1 MRIIGEKVVLTRDHY
16 LHMQVPVR
24 FWEADLTKVPDSAKK
39 VVGKYIE
46 NLDTMLHRG
55 IGLLLWGGNG
65 RGKTSAAVCIAK
77 EIRQTGAPVL
87 FVTAE
92 QLRQGKIDG
101 EMFNADSTLWE
112 RATEVDCL
120 VLDELG
126 KEYRGKTDHTERL
139 MDRLFRIRAGARLVT
154 IVTTNVVLQDLKKHY
169 NPSMLMLFQEIL
181 HPVRVDG
188 PDMRAEKRDE
198 IKKLLEG

>member
-1 MRIIGEKVVLTRDHY
+1 MRVIGEKVDLTRDHY
-16 LHMQVPVR
+16 LHMQIPVR
-24 FWEADLTKVPDSAKK
+24 FWDAQILKVPESARS
-39 VVGKYIE
+39 VVNRYLEGVE
-46 NLDTMLHRG
+46 LMLHRG

-65 RGKTSAAVCIAK
+65 RGKTSSAVVIAK
-77 EIRQTGAPVL
+77 EIRRLGATVL

-101 EMFNADSTLWE
+101 EMFSSDSTLWE
-112 RATEVDCL
+112 RAGDVDCL

-126 KEYRGKTDHTERL
+126 KEYRSKSDHTERL
-139 MDRLFRIRAGARLVT
+139 FDRLFRIRAGARLVT
-154 IVTTNVVLQDLKKHY
+154 LVTTNINLQELPQHY
-169 NPSMLMLFQEIL
+169 VPSMVLLFQEIL

-188 PDMRAEKRDE
+188 PDMRTEKREE

>member
-1 MRIIGEKVVLTRDHY
+1 MRIIGEKVELTREHY
-16 LHMQVPVR
+16 LRMQVPVR
-24 FWEADLTKVPDSAKK
+24 FWGVETNQIPDSARP
-39 VVGKYIE
+39 VVERYIDR
-46 NLDTMLHRG
+46 LDTMLHSG
-55 IGLLLWGGNG
+55 TGLLLWGGNG
-65 RGKTSAAVCIAK
+65 RGKTSAAVCVAK
-77 EIRQTGAPVL
+77 AIRQTGAPVL

-101 EMFNADSTLWE
+101 EMFDADYTIWE

-126 KEYRGKTDHTERL
+126 KEYRGKSDHSERL
-139 MDRLFRIRAGARLVT
+139 IDRLFRIRSGERLVT
-154 IVTTNVVLQDLKKHY
+154 LVTTNIVLQDLKKHY
-169 NPSMLMLFQEIL
+169 NPSMLMLFQENL

-188 PDMRAEKRDE
+188 PDMRAGKRDE

>member
-1 MRIIGEKVVLTRDHY
+1 MRIIGERVNLTREHY
-16 LHMQVPVR
+16 MLMQIPAR
-24 FWEADLTKVPDSAKK
+24 FWESEIDQIPAPAKGVVERYLAQLDS
-39 VVGKYIE
+39 
-46 NLDTMLHRG
+46 MLHG
-55 IGLLLWGGNG
+55 GVGLLLWGGNG

-77 EIRQTGAPVL
+77 AIRETGATVL

-101 EMFNADSTLWE
+101 EMYDSDSTLWE

-126 KEYRGKTDHTERL
+126 KEYRGRSDHSERL
-139 MDRLFRIRAGARLVT
+139 MDRLFRVRSGENLVT

-169 NPSMLMLFQEIL
+169 NPSMLALFKEMFYA
-181 HPVRVDG
+181 VKVEG
-188 PDMRAEKRDE
+188 PDMREGKRDE
-198 IKKLLEG
+198 IKKLLEP